1 MPLKQSFCYP
11 CFLEKDAPVA
21 PLFAKA
27 RNIGFD
33 AMELWFRDDTF
44 EELVQS
50 AHNAGLKVASM
61 CGHRSIAS
69 GMNNP
74 AEHDRIIAELRESI
88 DIAARL
94 NIPGLI
100 TFSGNR
106 IEGMSEEQAIANCV
120 ACLER
125 IAPYAEEKGIN
136 LNMELLN
143 SKVNHPGYQA
153 DSTRFGAE
161 ICRRVNSPR
170 VKLLYDIYHMQIMEG
185 DVIRTI
191 QENIQWIGHFHT
203 AGNPGRNEM
212 DDQQELNYR
221 GICHAIR
228 QTGYDGYLAHELI
241 PRGDKIQALEAAY
254 NICSEDGFV
263 R

>member
-50 AHNAGLKVASM
+50 AHNAGLQVASM

-74 AEHDRIIAELRESI
+74 AEHDRIIVELRESF

-94 NIPGLI
+94 NIPSLI

-191 QENIQWIGHFHT
+191 GENHQYYGHYHT
-203 AGNPGRNEM
+203 AGNPGRHEL
-212 DDQQELNYR
+212 DDRQELFYP
-221 GICHAIR
+221 AIAKAIAE
-228 QTGYDGYLAHELI
+228 TGFDGYFAHEFI
-241 PRGDKIQALEAAY
+241 PTRDPMTSLAEAVAQ
-254 NICSEDGFV
+254 CTV
-263 R
+263 